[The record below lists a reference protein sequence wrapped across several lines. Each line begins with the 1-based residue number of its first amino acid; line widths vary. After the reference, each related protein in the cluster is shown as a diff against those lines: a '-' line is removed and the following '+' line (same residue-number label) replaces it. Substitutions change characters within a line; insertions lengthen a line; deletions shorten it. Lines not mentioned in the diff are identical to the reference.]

1 MVHNPNL
8 GHRLFFNGS
17 PFKKFER
24 PHPKSTSFNLESF
37 LGVKAL
43 LKPRIGEFSANLL
56 VSEIAP
62 AHLCRDD
69 DDDDDDDDDGG
80 DGGGDDGGDGGGDDK
95 DGDGD

>member
-17 PFKKFER
+17 PFKNFEG
-24 PHPKSTSFNLESF
+24 PTPKSTPNLESF

-56 VSEIAP
+56 VGEIAP
-62 AHLCRDD
+62 AYLCRDD

-80 DGGGDDGGDGGGDDK
+80 GGGGGGGGGVDK
-95 DGDGD
+95 DGDGDGGD